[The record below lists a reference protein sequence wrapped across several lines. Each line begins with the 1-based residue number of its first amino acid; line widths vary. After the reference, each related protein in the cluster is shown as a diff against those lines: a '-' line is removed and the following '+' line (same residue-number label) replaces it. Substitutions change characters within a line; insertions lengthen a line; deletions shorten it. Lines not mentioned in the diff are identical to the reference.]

1 MSKQPSVP
9 SNTAGI
15 TSDNADELT
24 SNCGSSCV
32 NRLSN
37 ANIFGADTIGPRS
50 WVAAAAAV
58 AVVLGAIVAGSV
70 SVICR
75 FFLSMHR

>member
-1 MSKQPSVP
+1 MPS
-9 SNTAGI
+9 STAGM

-32 NRLSN
+32 KRLSN

-50 WVAAAAAV
+50 WVAAAVAV
-58 AVVLGAIVAGSV
+58 AVVFGAIVAGSV
-70 SVICR
+70 NVI
-75 FFLSMHR
+75 